1 MAIITCF
8 CLMPIPAK
16 TVVADLEDV
25 GFNFFTGVPDST
37 LSGIIAA
44 LVERKRYV
52 PAVREDEAVAMAA
65 GAFMAGRAPVV
76 LMQNSGL
83 GTSLNTLISLNLIYL
98 QPCLLM
104 ISWRGHDGKDAPE
117 HLVMG
122 QVLTNLLDLIR
133 IPHRTLTAERCKE
146 DLNWAAQVSV
156 QQRIP
161 AALLVVKG
169 VVA

>member
-1 MAIITCF
+1 
-8 CLMPIPAK
+8 MPIPAK
-16 TVVADLEDV
+16 TIVTDLEDV
-25 GFNFFTGVPDST
+25 GFDFFTGVPDST
-37 LSGIIAA
+37 LGGIIAA
-44 LVERKRYV
+44 LVERRRYV
-52 PAVREDEAVAMAA
+52 PAVREDEAMAMAA
-65 GAFMAGRAPVV
+65 GAYMGGRAPVV

-83 GTSLNTLISLNLIYL
+83 GTSLNALISLNLIYL

-122 QVLTNLLDLIR
+122 QVLTKLLDLVR
-133 IPHRTLTAERCKE
+133 IPHRTLSAERCKE
-146 DLNWAAQVSV
+146 DLSWAAQVFN

-161 AALLVVKG
+161 VALLIVKG